1 MAERGGKRKPS
12 FSAPV
17 YFRLLPA
24 LSSLLLILSYPKF
37 NQGWLAWFALAP
49 LSYYLLRAKTLK
61 SAAAGGLAC
70 GFLFYFGILY
80 WIYPTMR
87 AGGVEPAVS
96 ALGLLLL
103 SLLMAS
109 EFLLISTFGFYLKKA
124 GFKAWPYVFAAGW
137 FLLEYGKVYLSQK
150 AVWFPWFMLGYTQ
163 WDYKPLIQLASVTGV
178 YGLSAAVCFTGA
190 LAGSLPAL
198 DGPAWKKGFRF
209 LPAVLLFAA
218 IWLFGARELRRAEA
232 ALPRGTFTA
241 ALLQP
246 SIDQYAKWDAA
257 EAGNIR
263 KNMEDLAA
271 AAKGADLA
279 VWPENALPCWIDEP
293 ACYAWLKAAAARPA
307 GGTLVGSV
315 SKGDGMRVAAFLLD
329 KDGQITA
336 TYNKRQLVPFGEYV
350 PLRDLLGKYVKPVA
364 ALGEFLPGAPWQ
376 ELMSFGGFKF
386 GAAICYESIFPYLFA
401 GDTRDG
407 ADLFVNITNDG
418 WYLNTA
424 APYQHFVA
432 NIFRA
437 VENRRTVLRA
447 ANNGISGVIDPWGR
461 VTVRTALN
469 ERTALVAPVKIY
481 GETALFPYYGDCF
494 AGAALLVASA
504 FLLAVLFI

>member
-1 MAERGGKRKPS
+1 MAERGGKRKAS

-24 LSSLLLILSYPKF
+24 LTALLLILSYPKF
-37 NQGWLAWFALAP
+37 NQGWLAWLALAP
-49 LSYYLLRAKTLK
+49 LSYYLLKTKALK
-61 SAAAGGLAC
+61 AAAAGGLAC
-70 GFLFYFGILY
+70 GFLFYLGILY

-103 SLLMAS
+103 SLLMSS
-109 EFLLISTFGFYLKKA
+109 EFVLISVFGHYLKKA
-124 GFKAWPYVFAAGW
+124 GLKAWPYVFAAGW

-163 WDYKPLIQLASVTGV
+163 WDYKPLIQLASVAGV

-190 LAGSLPAL
+190 LAGSLFAL
-198 DGPAWKKGFRF
+198 DGAAWKKGLRF
-209 LPAVLLFAA
+209 LPAVMLFAA
-218 IWLFGARELRRAEA
+218 IWIFGARELRRADA
-232 ALPRGTFTA
+232 VVPDGTFSA

-263 KNMEDLAA
+263 KNMEGLAA
-271 AAKGADLA
+271 AAKGSDLA

-293 ACYAWLKAAAARPA
+293 ACSAWLKTAAARPS

-315 SKGDGMRVAAFLLD
+315 SKGDGKRVAAFLLD
-329 KDGQITA
+329 KDGAITA
-336 TYNKRQLVPFGEYV
+336 SYNKRQLVPFGEYV
-350 PLRDLLGKYVKPVA
+350 PLRGLLGKYIKPVA
-364 ALGEFLPGAPWQ
+364 ALGEFLPGEPEQA
-376 ELMSFGGFKF
+376 LLSFKGLKL
-386 GAAICYESIFPYLFA
+386 GAAICYESVFPYLFA
-401 GDTRDG
+401 GDTADG
-407 ADLFVNITNDG
+407 ADFFVNITNDG

-424 APYQHFVA
+424 APYQHFAA

-437 VENRRTVLRA
+437 VENRRPLLRA
-447 ANNGISGVIDPWGR
+447 ANNGISAAIDPWGR
-461 VTVRTALN
+461 VTARTALN
-469 ERTALVAPVKIY
+469 ERAALLVPVKIY
-481 GETALFPYYGDCF
+481 SEKALFPYYGVWF
-494 AGAALLVASA
+494 AGAALLLVSA

>member
-1 MAERGGKRKPS
+1 MSDRGGKRAS
-12 FSAPV
+12 SISAPV
-17 YFRLLPA
+17 FLRLLPA
-24 LSSLLLILSYPKF
+24 LTSLLLILSYPKF
-37 NQGWLAWFALAP
+37 DQGWLAWFALAP
-49 LSYYLLRAKTLK
+49 LSYYLLKTKTLK
-61 SAAAGGLAC
+61 AAAAGGLAC
-70 GFLFYFGILY
+70 GFFFYAGILY

-103 SLLMAS
+103 SLLMSS
-109 EFLLISTFGFYLKKA
+109 EFLLVSVFGFYLKKA
-124 GFKAWPYVFAAGW
+124 GLKAWPYVFAAGW
-137 FLLEYGKVYLSQK
+137 FLLEYGKVYLSAK

-163 WDYKPLIQLASVTGV
+163 WAYTPLIQLASVTGV

-190 LAGSLPAL
+190 LAGSLFAL
-198 DGPAWKKGFRF
+198 DGPAWKKGVRF
-209 LPAVLLFAA
+209 LPALTLFAA
-218 IWLFGARELRRAEA
+218 IWLFGARELRRADA
-232 ALPRGTFTA
+232 AVPRGTFTA

-257 EAGNIR
+257 EAGNIMR
-263 KNMEDLAA
+263 NMEGLAA
-271 AAKGADLA
+271 AGKSADLA

-293 ACYAWLKAAAARPA
+293 ACYAWLKTAAARPDGA
-307 GGTLVGSV
+307 TLVGSV
-315 SKGDGMRVAAFLLD
+315 SKGDGRRVAAFLLD
-329 KDGQITA
+329 KDGRITA

-350 PLRDLLGKYVKPVA
+350 PLRDLLGKYIKPVA

-376 ELMSFGGFKF
+376 ELMPFRGLKL
-386 GAAICYESIFPYLFA
+386 GAAICYESIFPYLFT

-418 WYLNTA
+418 WYLSTA
-424 APYQHFVA
+424 APYQHFAA
-432 NIFRA
+432 NVFRA

-461 VTVRTALN
+461 VTSRTALN
-469 ERTALVAPVKIY
+469 ERTALVVPVKIY
-481 GETALFPYYGDCF
+481 GEKALFPYYGDWF
-494 AGAALLVASA
+494 AGAALLVVSA